1 MVCMLAFICSLPL
14 LTKSGFTYVN
24 YLRTAAAQS
33 VKSVVFN
40 FHIINHANILFPDFA
55 SD

>member
-14 LTKSGFTYVN
+14 LTKSGFTEVN
-24 YLRTAAAQS
+24 YLGRAE
-33 VKSVVFN
+33 VESVVFD
-40 FHIINHANILFPDFA
+40 FHIINQDNILFPDFA